1 MNSMTN
7 KIPTLKIGGVPEHFN
22 LPWHMALEEGLFLKE
37 GVNVEWIE
45 FPEGTGAMNKAL
57 RAREID
63 AAVILTGGVIKDIAN
78 GNPSKI
84 VQLFV
89 SSPLKWGVHVAADS
103 EFQSIDELETATAA
117 ISRFGSGSHVM
128 AYVQARQRGWDTQNL
143 KFEVVNTLENAVKAL
158 TNGEADYFMWEHFTT
173 KPIVD
178 SGVFRRLGDFP
189 TPWSCFVVAAHDEVI
204 ATNSAALQTTLEVIN
219 RITEDFKRIPSIDK
233 TLAHRYEQKLE
244 DIKAWLAMTTWS
256 QDQISDEEVSQIQE
270 RLLDLNMISKTQKE
284 SSFYKN
290 L

>member
-1 MNSMTN
+1 MTK

-22 LPWHMALEEGLFLKE
+22 LPWHLALEEGLFLKE
-37 GVNVEWIE
+37 GVHVEWVE

-89 SSPLKWGVHVAADS
+89 SSPLQWGVHVSAKSDFK
-103 EFQSIDELETATAA
+103 EIDELENATAA

-128 AYVQARQRGWDTQNL
+128 SYVQARQRDWDTNALQ
-143 KFEVVNTLENAVKAL
+143 FEVVNTLENAVEAL
-158 TNGEADYFMWEHFTT
+158 TKGKADYFMWEHFTT

-178 SGVFRRLGDFP
+178 AGVFRRLGDFP

-204 ATNSAALQTTLEVIN
+204 QNDSAALKIALDVVN
-219 RITEDFKRIPSIDK
+219 RITRDFKNIPSIDR
-233 TLAHRYEQKLE
+233 TLALRYEQKLE
-244 DIKAWLAMTTWS
+244 DIQKWLSMTTWS
-256 QDQISDEEVSQIQE
+256 QEQIKEEEIMRVQD
-270 RLLDLNMISKTQKE
+270 RLLDLKMITEKLTPE
-284 SSFYKN
+284 EMYNN

>member
-1 MNSMTN
+1 MTT

-22 LPWHMALEEGLFLKE
+22 LPWHMALEEGLFLHD
-37 GVNVEWIE
+37 GVNVEWVE

-89 SSPLKWGVHVAADS
+89 SSPLQWGVHVSAKS
-103 EFQSIDELETATAA
+103 KFQSIDELETATAA

-128 AYVQARQRGWDTQNL
+128 AYVQARQRGWNTENL
-143 KFEVVNTLENAVKAL
+143 KFEVVNTLENAVEAL
-158 TNGEADYFMWEHFTT
+158 TNGNADYFMWEHFTT

-204 ATNSAALQTTLEVIN
+204 ATQSEALSKALEVVN
-219 RITEDFKRIPSIDK
+219 RITSDFKRIPSIDR
-233 TLAHRYEQKLE
+233 TLANRYGQQLE
-244 DIKAWLAMTTWS
+244 DIKSWLAMTTWS
-256 QDQISDEEVSQIQE
+256 QEPISEDEISRIQE
-270 RLLDLNMISKTQKE
+270 RLLDLNMIKE
-284 SSFYKN
+284 THATTHFYKN

>member
-1 MNSMTN
+1 MTK

-22 LPWHMALEEGLFLKE
+22 LPWHLALEEGLFLKE
-37 GVNVEWIE
+37 GVHVEWVE

-89 SSPLKWGVHVAADS
+89 SSPLQWGVHVSAKS
-103 EFQSIDELETATAA
+103 NYKEIDELENATAA

-128 AYVQARQRGWDTQNL
+128 AYVQARQRDWDTNSLQ
-143 KFEVVNTLENAVKAL
+143 FEVVNTLENAVEAL
-158 TNGEADYFMWEHFTT
+158 AEGKADYFMWEHFTT

-178 SGVFRRLGDFP
+178 AGVFRRLGDFP

-204 ATNSAALQTTLEVIN
+204 QNDSAVLKIVLDVVN
-219 RITEDFKRIPSIDK
+219 RITRDFKNIPSIDR
-233 TLAHRYEQKLE
+233 TLALRYEQKLE
-244 DIKAWLAMTTWS
+244 DIQKWLSMTTWS
-256 QDQISDEEVSQIQE
+256 QEQITEQE
-270 RLLDLNMISKTQKE
+270 IMRVQGRLLDLKMITKKLTPE
-284 SSFYKN
+284 EMYNN